1 MLLQCL
7 ALIAGGWGG
16 EGFALLGL
24 QVYNNW
30 TDSGGKHTFSLSVKE
45 ACCSGALAQGEA
57 LGLS

>member
-1 MLLQCL
+1 M
-7 ALIAGGWGG
+7 AGGGGG